1 MNKEIFKNLI
11 IDNQERIK
19 KINPIKRD
27 YVFFEDS
34 FNLNKIITFVWP
46 RRVWKTFLMFQFVK
60 QLLLDE
66 KIKESQLVFIDF
78 SQFRNEK
85 INPQIVLDSY
95 FETNLD
101 DPFFIFDEIQDIENF
116 TEFVLFFYNK
126 WYKIFLSWS
135 NSKLLSSEIAT
146 EFSWRI
152 FQYDVLP
159 LTFKEV
165 LKFKNIE
172 NKKNYSTKEKW
183 ELNNILEEIL
193 IFWTYPE
200 IILSKED
207 LFKENLIK
215 DYLDILVYKDLIDR
229 YKIDNEY
236 VVKFLVK
243 KIIST
248 NTKEISVNK
257 VFNDLKSLN
266 IKVWKNTIYNY
277 LEYSENIFF
286 QKQIKNFFSQNGFK
300 KNFLYNLWFRNSFSN
315 EKDFW
320 KQFENFIFLNLLK
333 NNKNIFFK
341 KWSWKLEWEVD
352 FFIEEKDLNIQV
364 CYDLNDENLRREIKS
379 LKNTKN
385 NFLIIK
391 NNSLSEEK
399 NKKIP
404 ENIKI
409 INWLDFLNN

>member
-11 IDNQERIK
+11 VDNQDRIK
-19 KINPIKRD
+19 NISLKKRD
-27 YVFFEDS
+27 YEFFEDA

-60 QLLLDE
+60 DLLFQK
-66 KIKESQLVFIDF
+66 KIKNSQLVFIDF
-78 SQFRNEK
+78 FQFRNEK
-85 INPQIVLDSY
+85 IDPQLVLDSY
-95 FETNLD
+95 FEINWD

-146 EFSWRI
+146 EFSWRV
-152 FQYDVLP
+152 FQYNVLP

-165 LKFKNIE
+165 LSFKNIE
-172 NKKNYSTKEKW
+172 QKKVYSTKEKW
-183 ELNNILEEIL
+183 ELNSLLEEIL
-193 IFWTYPE
+193 KFGSYPE
-200 IILSKED
+200 IILSKEE

-257 VFNDLKSLN
+257 IFNELKSLN

-277 LEYSENIFF
+277 LEYLENIFF
-286 QKQIKNFFSQNGFK
+286 QKQIKNFFSQNWYK
-300 KNFLYNLWFRNSFSN
+300 KNFLYNLWFRNFFSN

-364 CYDLNDENLRREIKS
+364 CYDLNSENLKREISS
-379 LKNTKN
+379 LKKSKN
-385 NFLIIK
+385 NFLVVK
-391 NNSLSEEK
+391 NISLSDLEL
-399 NKKIP
+399 KKIP
-404 ENIKI
+404 ENIRVV
-409 INWLDFLNN
+409 NWLDFL